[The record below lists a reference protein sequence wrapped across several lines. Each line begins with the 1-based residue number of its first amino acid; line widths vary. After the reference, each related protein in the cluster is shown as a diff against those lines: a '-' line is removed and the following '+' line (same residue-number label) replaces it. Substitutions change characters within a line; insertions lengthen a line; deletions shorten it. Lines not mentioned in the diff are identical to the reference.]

1 MKRNWTLEIA
11 FQSWYQKKIVRIRKG
26 SKNSPKTSEKT
37 HAASG
42 KSIYQPG
49 KSIYQHKNFKIWRN
63 LQWEIDLP
71 AQIFKN
77 WHNFQWEID
86 FPKAVNRFPTVKKQK
101 ISILK
106 RKFLIKPFYKHLM
119 ILDSIVHENSIKSW
133 ANSTNWIT
141 RSSLKDH
148 ITKINKKL
156 HHERC
161 RSHLPKDGS
170 RTLSTIFK
178 TCFKST
184 PRINLQSFD
193 LPKLMKRKCLDGG
206 LAQRLASSNEELT
219 NFYERELWVNLVKR
233 ELREFLARWIWL

>member
-1 MKRNWTLEIA
+1 
-11 FQSWYQKKIVRIRKG
+11 
-26 SKNSPKTSEKT
+26 
-37 HAASG
+37 
-42 KSIYQPG
+42 
-49 KSIYQHKNFKIWRN
+49 
-63 LQWEIDLP
+63 
-71 AQIFKN
+71 
-77 WHNFQWEID
+77 
-86 FPKAVNRFPTVKKQK
+86 
-101 ISILK
+101 
-106 RKFLIKPFYKHLM
+106 LIKPFYKHLM

-133 ANSTNWIT
+133 ANGTNWIT

-161 RSHLPKDGS
+161 RSHLPRDGS

-193 LPKLMKRKCLDGG
+193 LPKLMKRKCLDEG

-233 ELREFLARWIWL
+233 ELREFLARWIWLSKASREFLARW